1 MSSENNNSSYKELS
15 PSLKRQGF
23 IYRQLVRSGKWAIY
37 AQYAKNP
44 ERLVAYEVVK
54 IGRHNGFS
62 IAGMFFPPAETY
74 PTSSMWGSHGWTYS
88 KIDDAKK
95 SFSEKLTSDGGVG
108 ITDIFEDFE
117 ILGEMYKESEGDTSS
132 L

>member
-1 MSSENNNSSYKELS
+1 MSPQQSSLSYKELS
-15 PSLKRQGF
+15 PNLKRQGF
-23 IYRQLVRSGKWAIY
+23 LYKKLVRSGKWAIY

-88 KIDDAKK
+88 KIEDAKK
-95 SFSEKLTSDGGVG
+95 SFSEKLAGDQG
-108 ITDIFEDFE
+108 TDTTEIFEDLD
-117 ILGEMYKESEGDTSS
+117 ILGEMFKESEGDPSS